1 MFDRPKKAKKPFWYM
16 FAAFNGE
23 GGEGGAGGGGGTPSP
38 SPAPAP
44 APAPAAEP
52 KGDDLKAQLEA
63 ATKAREEAEAKAA
76 KLEQEKKEREDA
88 EAKAKMTAEEKAKAL
103 EEENARIKRENLI
116 EKVRRANG
124 YTDKV
129 YDVVVPSGDTED
141 DIKKAFEGHKSALDE
156 FVKAQGA
163 KPGQGG
169 GTGGSSPDGK
179 GGNNQPDS
187 RPYLEKI
194 GLIKPKKV
202 V

>member
-1 MFDRPKKAKKPFWYM
+1 MFVKSRKSKKPFWYM
-16 FAAFNGE
+16 FAAWDVDPGDTGNQ
-23 GGEGGAGGGGGTPSP
+23 AGTGNQDDK
-38 SPAPAP
+38 AKAE
-44 APAPAAEP
+44 ADAKAKAEADAKAKEDPAAEW
-52 KGDDLKAQLEA
+52 KAKAEA
-63 ATKAREEAEAKAA
+63 AEKRAAE
-76 KLEQEKKEREDA
+76 LEQKEKERADA

-187 RPYLEKI
+187 RPYLEKV